1 MTFRMLRLVAV
12 LCLVAAACAQTKPA
26 PKPAS
31 PDFSGRYSF
40 LRDGEDIQ
48 INVTAGPVDGYIT
61 RFGETDS
68 DQGTMLQHVF
78 EKAALNGDQLTFT
91 TKPVHSIWYEF
102 AGKVERGPA
111 KTRSEDGYYQ
121 IVGTLTEH
129 TQQNGKDAGARSRQ
143 VTFKL
148 FADEDMP
155 GQK

>member
-1 MTFRMLRLVAV
+1 MLRIAAV
-12 LCLVAAACAQTKPA
+12 LCLVAAAVAQTKPA
-26 PKPAS
+26 SKPAS

-48 INVTAGPVDGYIT
+48 INVSDGRVDGYIT

-78 EKAALNGDQLTFT
+78 DKATLNGDQLAFT
-91 TKPVHSIWYEF
+91 TKPVHSVWYEF

-111 KTRSEDGYYQ
+111 KTRLEDGYYQ
-121 IVGTLTEH
+121 LVGTLTEH
-129 TQQNGKDAGARSRQ
+129 SQQNGKDTAARSRQ

-148 FADEDMP
+148 FADEDAP
-155 GQK
+155 VQK

>member
-12 LCLVAAACAQTKPA
+12 LCLIAAASAQTKPA
-26 PKPAS
+26 PKGAS

-48 INVTAGPVDGYIT
+48 INVSEGRVDGYIT

-78 EKAALNGDQLTFT
+78 DKATLSGDQLSFT

-111 KTRSEDGYYQ
+111 KTRGEDGYYQ
-121 IVGTLTEH
+121 LVGTLTEH

-148 FADEDMP
+148 FGDEEP
-155 GQK
+155 PK